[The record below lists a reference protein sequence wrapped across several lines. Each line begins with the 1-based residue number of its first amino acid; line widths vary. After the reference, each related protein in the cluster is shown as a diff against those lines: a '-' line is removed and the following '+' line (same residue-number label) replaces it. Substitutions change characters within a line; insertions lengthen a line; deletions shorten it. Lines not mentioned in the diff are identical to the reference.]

1 MQSDRILR
9 RGNGARSIAEFV
21 LTTSVIMMLI
31 ALAIDAML
39 PALPQIGE
47 SLGVEQANAR
57 QLVIAIFMIG
67 FGAGQLLVGPI
78 TDALGRKRVLL
89 SALGLYCAASL
100 AAAAAQEFDAL
111 LAARAVQGIGAAGA
125 RVVIVAMV
133 RDRFEGEA
141 MAQIMSFSQVVFMAA
156 PIFAPLLGQA
166 VVNVASWRWIFTGL
180 AGIGAALFLLSVFR
194 VKETLLP
201 SRRQRMS
208 GSQVI
213 AAWTFVL
220 KDRNSVY
227 FTLAGALLNVVF
239 MGFLVSVQ
247 QIFADTIGDANLLPY
262 GFAIIAGAMAVGS
275 LINGAIVQ
283 KFGMVRIC
291 RAAIS
296 AYVVVAALALG
307 TTLRSDSSFTL
318 FVSVQAALL
327 VCSSFTGANLGAL
340 AMRNMG
346 RMAGAATALQG
357 SFSIAFGT
365 FCGSLVGQMFDGS
378 TAPLYTAALLCGT
391 GAAAIIFWR
400 TRNAGLRDS

>member
-1 MQSDRILR
+1 
-9 RGNGARSIAEFV
+9 V
-21 LTTSVIMMLI
+21 VTTSVIMMLI

-39 PALPQIGE
+39 PALPQIGA

-57 QLVIAIFMIG
+57 QWVITIFMIG
-67 FGAGQLLVGPI
+67 FGTGQLLIGPI
-78 TDALGRKRVLL
+78 TDAYGRKHVLL
-89 SALGLYCAASL
+89 AALGLYCGASL
-100 AAAAAQEFDAL
+100 AAAAAGDFDAL
-111 LAARAVQGIGAAGA
+111 LAARAVQGIAAAGA

-133 RDRFEGEA
+133 RDRFSGEA

-166 VVNVASWRWIFTGL
+166 IVTVAGWRWIFAGL
-180 AGIGAALFLLSVFR
+180 AGVGVTLLLLSMFR
-194 VKETLLP
+194 VEESLER
-201 SRRQRMS
+201 SERQRLS
-208 GSQVI
+208 VGQIVANWI
-213 AAWTFVL
+213 YVL

-247 QIFADTIGDANLLPY
+247 QIFADTIGDASLLPY
-262 GFAIIAGAMAVGS
+262 GFAIIAGAMAVAS
-275 LINGAIVQ
+275 LINGTIVK
-283 KFGMVRIC
+283 KFGMALIC

-296 AYVVVAALALG
+296 AYVIVAAFALVVS
-307 TTLRSDSSFTL
+307 LRSDSSFSL

-357 SFSIAFGT
+357 SFSIALGAL
-365 FCGSLVGQMFDGS
+365 CGSVVGQMFDGT
-378 TAPLYTAALLCGT
+378 TAPLYTAALICGS
-391 GAAAIIFWR
+391 GAAAIIFWL
-400 TRNAGLRDS
+400 TRRVGQHDS